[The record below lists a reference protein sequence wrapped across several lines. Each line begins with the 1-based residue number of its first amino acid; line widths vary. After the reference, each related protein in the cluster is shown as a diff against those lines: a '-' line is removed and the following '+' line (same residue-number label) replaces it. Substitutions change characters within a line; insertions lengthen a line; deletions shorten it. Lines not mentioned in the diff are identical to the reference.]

1 MKYLPLIWA
10 GLWRKPLRTIFTLLS
25 IIIAFLLFGLLQ
37 GVNAAFTQ
45 GIEAAGVDRLIVE
58 SRIGFTESLPYADL
72 AQIEA
77 VPGVSGVAFASFFI
91 AEYQEKK
98 NAFAAFPV
106 DPERY
111 FALTPELSLPAD
123 QLDTFIHTRTG
134 VVVGQALA
142 VKYGWKIGDRL
153 PLHSRNWTNRDGSA
167 DWNFEIVGI
176 FRDAKGG
183 SSDQLALFNHAY
195 FDEARSVGKGT
206 VGWYIVRIADP
217 HQSVAIA
224 AAIDQLFAN
233 SPDETRTMTEK
244 EFGQAFLKQF
254 GDINFIVVAII
265 GAVFFTLL
273 FLTGNTM
280 MQSVRDRIPEFAVLK
295 TLGYSENLV
304 LSLILAEALVLC
316 IGAAL
321 VGLALAA
328 VAFPQLKR
336 FVGTAFLPTNVVLAG
351 IAAAIALAI
360 IVGLPPALRARRL
373 SIVDALAGR

>member
-1 MKYLPLIWA
+1 MRYFPLIWA

-37 GVNAAFTQ
+37 GVNAAFD
-45 GIEAAGVDRLIVE
+45 GSVSAAGVDRLIVE

-77 VPGVSGVAFASFFI
+77 VPGVAGVAFASFFI

-98 NAFAAFPV
+98 NVLAAFPV

-111 FALTPELSLPAD
+111 FAMTPELSLPAD
-123 QLDTFIHTRTG
+123 QLDAFAHTRTG
-134 VVVGQALA
+134 AVVGQTLA
-142 VKYGWKIGDRL
+142 TKYGWKIGDRL
-153 PLHSRNWTNRDGSA
+153 PLHSRNWTNRDGSS

-176 FRDAKGG
+176 FRDVKGG

-195 FDEARSVGKGT
+195 FDEARSIGKGT

-217 HQSVAIA
+217 HQSAAIA
-224 AAIDQLFAN
+224 AAIDKLFAN
-233 SPDETRTMTEK
+233 SSDETRTMTEK
-244 EFGQAFLKQF
+244 EFQQAFLKQL

-280 MQSVRDRIPEFAVLK
+280 MQSMRDRIPEFAVLK

-304 LSLILAEALVLC
+304 LLLILAEALVLC

-328 VAFPQLKR
+328 LAFPQLKR
-336 FVGTAFLPTNVVLAG
+336 FVGTAVLPTNVVLVG
-351 IAAAIALAI
+351 IAAAIVLAI
-360 IVGLPPALRARRL
+360 IVGLPPALCARRL